1 MIVTNNA
8 YVEFR
13 EAGYYV
19 RGTRVSLASVV
30 HAFREGASAEGILLD
45 FPAIGE
51 LSRVYGAIAF
61 ILENPEL
68 IQSYLADQERLWH
81 EFEAK
86 NPLPPELAA
95 RFNEGRD
102 LLRRQP
108 A

>member
-1 MIVTNNA
+1 MTDNG

-13 EAGYYV
+13 EGGYYL
-19 RGTRVSLASVV
+19 RDTRVSLASVV
-30 HAFREGASAEGILLD
+30 HAFREGASAEAILQD
-45 FPAIGE
+45 FPAIRE
-51 LSRVYGAIAF
+51 LSRVYGALAF

-68 IQSYLADQERLWH
+68 IQSYLADQARLWD

-86 NPLPPELAA
+86 NPLPPELEA
-95 RFNEGRD
+95 RFKDGRD